1 MQTTRSRTTTWIDP
15 DAAAHHGLTGLA
27 WLQSIADGRIPQPPI
42 SATLDIVLVDAR
54 HGFAA
59 FEGTPGEHVL
69 NPMGGVHGGYACT
82 LLDSALGSAVMSVLD
97 ADTAYG
103 TVQLGV
109 HLVRPITAEIGRLR
123 CEARVVHRG
132 RSLAT
137 ASGELVDR
145 EGRVL
150 AHGSATCALFPR
162 ARS

>member
-1 MQTTRSRTTTWIDP
+1 MRSRTTTWIDP
-15 DAAAHHGLTGLA
+15 RASAAAHEGLSGLA
-27 WLQSIADGRIPQPPI
+27 WLEAIVAGRIPQPPI
-42 SATLDIVLVDAR
+42 SATLDFVIVEAR

-69 NPMGGVHGGYACT
+69 NPMGSVHGGYACT

-97 ADTAYG
+97 AGTAYG
-103 TVQLGV
+103 TVQIGV
-109 HLVRPITAEIGRLR
+109 HLVRPIGVETGRVR
-123 CEARVVHRG
+123 CEARIVHRG
-132 RSLAT
+132 RALAT

-150 AHGSATCALFPR
+150 AHGTTTCALFPR